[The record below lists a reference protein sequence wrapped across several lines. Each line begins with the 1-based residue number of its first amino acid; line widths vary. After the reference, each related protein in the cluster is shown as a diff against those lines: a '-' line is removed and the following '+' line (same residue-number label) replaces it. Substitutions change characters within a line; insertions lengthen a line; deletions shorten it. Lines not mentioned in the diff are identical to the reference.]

1 MSAARLRCYG
11 LLLVRCKTTDPIADT
26 TNPESALMR
35 MPNHNDRY
43 TKWNLLGLAVFVAV
57 LFAGLA
63 LQFTGND
70 VERAD
75 AVTGVIDALNVGTC
89 LATSDIVFEDES
101 CHLSNRS
108 DGWEIRDEV
117 EEVSTL
123 YATYAYDPKTGWDEP
138 RAILQDSDLLKVSI
152 SDPGR
157 DKRSAVLVLG
167 EGHAE
172 ITGGLAEIKR
182 LLVNRNLVDSEATV
196 DFESGVV
203 LTIRDSQGSAQINAS
218 GSHTLNMSGG
228 SSYRP
233 MDVDGDI
240 RFFGCVTSAAS
251 CALDSG
257 GDDELTDI
265 TSSLR
270 VDEDRSSGSTN
281 PSIAPWLMVNAG
293 VPANRNVL
301 VYSMYYE
308 TSGREDMA
316 GGSSYYHCGASA
328 NEPKRERN
336 DVWRCGSSPA
346 NERDSFGDVVYTR
359 AEVNRNDE
367 LLLRVRSDGDEPYV
381 NLYLSETGLF
391 TGRYEGYIRLTDAN
405 GDGTDIDQS
414 GSSTDW
420 GAKVRHGRAGNG
432 ESDAAV
438 IGVASGP
445 VTIEYR
451 DSSGRRQSLRIAIDY
466 EPPRITIHTPRHL
479 SSSDDHSPDFIGTF
493 YDQDSGL
500 AHDSFRLVVDND
512 ADSARNSDFALDG
525 IAPQAGVRGTGT
537 NGSVSRRADYIGY
550 STSSDDPF
558 GVVAPGR
565 LFDLGDDSC
574 GNQNVCHV
582 LADNYRDGAS
592 SGQFDD
598 SVRLR
603 LDGDDLEFGVDFQAF
618 VVDLAGNVG
627 FSDSDP
633 NNPNFINDL
642 GRESSRE
649 RIVPN
654 VLGYYSAH
662 IFGLDD
668 KDPEISTTRSATGY
682 YGIDADERLVPDR
695 RGVMLVFDG
704 PISASSIT
712 LDTFYVDLDD
722 GSEAEVVDV
731 TVYEQYVFLKLRHE
745 LASDATPFVG
755 ILPGESVRDRAGNIT
770 WGRELR
776 RFEAN
781 DGISPNLTVTLSGG
795 SGRGGGGEGPGELT
809 NGLINVQVESDEPLQ
824 GAPRIV
830 VVCDDLTWEE
840 TIRGRKIEYDVD
852 DFIANRRGAFN
863 GKPQEASGTRYMC
876 GNGNDDT
883 SFQFQDVQGNARPG
897 EVWEF
902 EWSNSRSAGD
912 RLNDGRLR
920 VVAFARDRSRH
931 VRDGDYVQSWGVSSA
946 TFWLDTTLESPL
958 KPRGGSVHPSDA
970 SETSETRP
978 FIIIEFAESTTVT
991 LDSVTFDGVEIADDF
1006 HSPDVNR
1013 FVYWPLSMARGE
1025 HEIEVEAT
1033 DAAGNSVEFDFEFES
1048 TQRGDFVLDLVTGW
1062 NAISLPA
1069 DPIDT
1074 RIDAVFRDAG
1084 IQAVVGWD
1092 TEGWRFA
1099 VRRNGVWAS
1108 NDGFGT
1114 LPSVRARYGYWV
1126 KSSSFVS
1133 QPVALRVPVYRVE
1146 GAVPRLTDIP
1156 TAAGWNFVG
1165 VIDIDGDQTEDHFGV
1180 TLRDSESNP
1189 VSAQDYLGANF
1200 IRAYTWDATF
1210 NRFEVL
1216 RPADPMTI
1224 GDGVWVYFSD
1234 GTGIAP

>member
-1 MSAARLRCYG
+1 
-11 LLLVRCKTTDPIADT
+11 
-26 TNPESALMR
+26 MR
-35 MPNHNDRY
+35 MPRY
-43 TKWNLLGLAVFVAV
+43 NNMYIRWNLLGLALFVAV
-57 LFAGLA
+57 LFGGMA
-63 LQFTGND
+63 LQLAGND
-70 VERAD
+70 AERVD
-75 AVTGVIDALNVGTC
+75 AATGVIDALNVGTC
-89 LATSDIVFEDES
+89 LATDDRVFEEES

-108 DGWEIRDEV
+108 AGWEIRDEV

-123 YATYAYDPKTGWDEP
+123 YATYAHDPKTGWDEP

-157 DKRSAVLVLG
+157 DKRSPVLVLG
-167 EGHAE
+167 EGHSE

-182 LLVNRNLVDSEATV
+182 LLVNRDLIESDDSVA
-196 DFESGVV
+196 FESGAV
-203 LTIRDSQGSAQINAS
+203 LTVRGGPSPAQINAS
-218 GSHTLNMSGG
+218 GSHTLNMSGS

-251 CALDSG
+251 CSVGSG
-257 GDDELTDI
+257 GDDELADI
-265 TSSLR
+265 SSSLP
-270 VDEDRSSGSTN
+270 VDEDRSSGSN
-281 PSIAPWLMVNAG
+281 SPSIAPWLVVNAS
-293 VPANRNVL
+293 VPADRDVL
-301 VYSMYYE
+301 IYAMYYE
-308 TSGREDMA
+308 TSGREEMV
-316 GGSSYYHCGASA
+316 GGSSYYYCGGGS
-328 NEPKRERN
+328 NEPDRERK
-336 DVWRCGSSPA
+336 CGSSPA
-346 NERDSFGDVVYTR
+346 NERDGVGDVVYTR
-359 AEVNRNDE
+359 DEVNGNDE
-367 LLLRVRSDGDEPYV
+367 LLLRVSSDGVESYV
-381 NLYLSETGLF
+381 NLYLTETGLF

-420 GAKVRHGRAGNG
+420 GAKVRHGRAGSG

-466 EPPRITIHTPRHL
+466 EPPRITIDTPRHL
-479 SSSDDHSPDFIGTF
+479 SSSDDHSPDFIGSF
-493 YDQDSGL
+493 EDYDAGL
-500 AHDSFRLVVDND
+500 AQESFRLVVDND
-512 ADSARNSDFALDG
+512 ADASRNSDFALDG
-525 IAPQAGVRGTGT
+525 IAPQASVRGTGT

-550 STSSDDPF
+550 RTGDDPF
-558 GVVAPGR
+558 GVVDPGR

-574 GNQNVCHV
+574 RNQRVCHIT
-582 LADNYRDGAS
+582 ADRYRDGAS
-592 SGQFDD
+592 SGRFDD

-603 LDGDDLEFGVDFQAF
+603 LDGDDVEFGVDFQAF

-633 NNPNFINDL
+633 DDPYFINDL
-642 GRESSRE
+642 GVEDPNE
-649 RIVPN
+649 RNKPN

-662 IFGLDD
+662 IFGLDE

-682 YGIDADERLVPDR
+682 YGVDLDKRPIEPIADR

-712 LDTFYVDLDD
+712 LDTFFVELDD
-722 GSEAEVVDV
+722 GSEAEIVDV
-731 TVYEQYVFLKLRHE
+731 TVHEQYVFLKLRHE

-755 ILPGESVRDRAGNIT
+755 IAAGESVRDRAGNIT
-770 WGRELR
+770 SGRELR

-781 DGISPNLTVTLSGG
+781 DGISPNLMVTLSGG
-795 SGRGGGGEGPGELT
+795 SGSGEGAEGPGQLT
-809 NGLINVQVESDEPLQ
+809 NGLINIRVESDEALQ

-830 VVCDDLTWEE
+830 VVCEDLNWEE

-852 DFIANRRGAFN
+852 DFIANRSGAFN

-876 GNGNDDT
+876 GSGDDAT
-883 SFQFQDVQGNARPG
+883 PFQFHEVQGNARPG

-902 EWSNSRSAGD
+902 EWSNSRSSSG
-912 RLNDGRLR
+912 RLEDGRLR
-920 VVAFARDRSRH
+920 VVAFARDRSMH
-931 VRDGDYVQSWGVSSA
+931 VREGQRVQSWGAAS
-946 TFWLDTTLESPL
+946 TNFRLDTTFESPL
-958 KPRGGSVHPSDA
+958 KPSGGNVHPGDA
-970 SETSETRP
+970 SEISEPRP
-978 FIIIEFAESTTVT
+978 FIILEFAESTSVT
-991 LDSVTFDGVEIADDF
+991 LDSVTLDGVEIADEF
-1006 HSPDVNR
+1006 QSPDVNR
-1013 FVYWPLSMARGE
+1013 FVYWPLSMTRGE

-1033 DAAGNSVEFDFEFES
+1033 DAAGNSVEFDFKFES
-1048 TQRGDFVLDLVTGW
+1048 TQRGDFVLNFVTGW

-1074 RIDAVFRDAG
+1074 HIDAVFTDPA

-1092 TEGWRFA
+1092 TEGWRVA
-1099 VRRNGVWAS
+1099 IRRDGVWES
-1108 NDGFGT
+1108 NEMFGT

-1126 KSSSFVS
+1126 KSSAFVS
-1133 QPVALRVPVYRVE
+1133 QRVALRGPVYRVE
-1146 GAVPRLTDIP
+1146 GAVPGLTDIP
-1156 TAAGWNFVG
+1156 TATGWNFVG

-1180 TLRDSESNP
+1180 TLRDSQNNP
-1189 VSAQDYLGANF
+1189 VSARDYLGANF

-1216 RPADPMTI
+1216 RPSDTMTI

>member
-1 MSAARLRCYG
+1 
-11 LLLVRCKTTDPIADT
+11 
-26 TNPESALMR
+26 MR
-35 MPNHNDRY
+35 IPRY
-43 TKWNLLGLAVFVAV
+43 NNGYIRWNLLGLALFVAV
-57 LFAGLA
+57 LFGGFA
-63 LQFTGND
+63 LQFAGND
-70 VERAD
+70 DKRVD
-75 AVTGVIDALNVGTC
+75 AATGVIDALNVGTC
-89 LATSDIVFEDES
+89 LATDDKVFEEES

-123 YATYAYDPKTGWDEP
+123 YATYAHDPKTGWDEP

-157 DKRSAVLVLG
+157 DKRSPVLILG
-167 EGHAE
+167 EGHTE

-182 LLVNRNLVDSEATV
+182 LLVNRDLIETDDSVA
-196 DFESGVV
+196 FESGPVLVV
-203 LTIRDSQGSAQINAS
+203 RGGSSPAQINAS
-218 GSHTLNMSGG
+218 GSHTLNMSGA

-233 MDVDGDI
+233 MDVDGNI
-240 RFFGCVTSAAS
+240 RFFGCVTSAGS
-251 CALDSG
+251 CVLDSG
-257 GDDELTDI
+257 GDDELMDV
-265 TSSLR
+265 TSSLP
-270 VDEDRSSGSTN
+270 VDEDRSSGSN
-281 PSIAPWLMVNAG
+281 SPSIAPWLVVNAS
-293 VPANRNVL
+293 VPAGKNVL
-301 VYSMYYE
+301 IYAMYYE
-308 TSGREDMA
+308 TSGREEMA
-316 GGSSYYHCGASA
+316 GGSSYYHCGGSS
-328 NEPKRERN
+328 NEPDRERN
-336 DVWRCGSSPA
+336 NVWKCGSSPA
-346 NERDSFGDVVYTR
+346 SERDGVGDVVYTR
-359 AEVNRNDE
+359 DEVNGNDE
-367 LLLRVRSDGDEPYV
+367 LLLRVGSDGDDPPYV

-405 GDGTDIDQS
+405 GDGTGIDQS

-420 GAKVRHGRAGNG
+420 GAKVRHGRAGSR

-438 IGVASGP
+438 IGVATGP

-451 DSSGRRQSLRIAIDY
+451 DSSGRRQSMRIDIDY
-466 EPPRITIHTPRHL
+466 EPPRITIDTPRHL
-479 SSSDDHSPDFIGTF
+479 SSSDDHSPDFIGSF
-493 YDQDSGL
+493 EDYDSGL
-500 AHDSFRLVVDND
+500 AQDSFRLVVDND
-512 ADSARNSDFALDG
+512 ADSSRNSDFALDG
-525 IAPQAGVRGTGT
+525 IAPQASVRGTGT
-537 NGSVSRRADYIGY
+537 SGSVSRRADYIGY
-550 STSSDDPF
+550 SASSDDPF
-558 GVVAPGR
+558 GVVDPGR

-574 GNQNVCHV
+574 RNQNVCHIT
-582 LADNYRDGAS
+582 ADNYRDGAS
-592 SGQFDD
+592 SGRFDD

-603 LDGDDLEFGVDFQAF
+603 LDGDDVDFGVDFQAF

-633 NNPNFINDL
+633 DNPYFINDL
-642 GRESSRE
+642 GVENSRE

-662 IFGLDD
+662 IFGLDE

-682 YGIDADERLVPDR
+682 YGVDLAKQPVVPIADR

-712 LDTFYVDLDD
+712 LDTFYVELDD

-731 TVYEQYVFLKLRHE
+731 TVHEQYVFLKLRHE

-755 ILPGESVRDRAGNIT
+755 IAAGESVRDRAGNIT
-770 WGRELR
+770 SGRELR

-781 DGISPNLTVTLSGG
+781 DGISPNLMVTLSGG
-795 SGRGGGGEGPGELT
+795 SGSGEGAEGPGGLT
-809 NGLINVQVESDEPLQ
+809 NGLITIRVESDEPLQ

-830 VVCDDLTWEE
+830 VVCEDLNWEE
-840 TIRGRKIEYDVD
+840 TVRGRKIGYDVD

-863 GKPQEASGTRYMC
+863 GKPQEDSGTRYMC
-876 GNGNDDT
+876 GSGDDAT
-883 SFQFQDVQGNARPG
+883 SFQFQEVNGNARPG

-902 EWSNSRSAGD
+902 EWSNSRSASG
-912 RLNDGRLR
+912 RLDDGRLR

-931 VRDGDYVQSWGVSSA
+931 VRDGEYVQSWGSDSA
-946 TFWLDTTLESPL
+946 TFRLDTTFESPL
-958 KPRGGSVHPSDA
+958 KPSGGNVHPGDA
-970 SETSETRP
+970 SEVSEPRP
-978 FIIIEFAESTTVT
+978 FIIIEFAESTIVT
-991 LDSVTFDGVEIADDF
+991 LDSVTLDGVEIADEF
-1006 HSPDVNR
+1006 QSPDANR
-1013 FVYWPLSMARGE
+1013 FVYWPLSMTRGE

-1033 DAAGNSVEFDFEFES
+1033 DAAGNSVEFDFKFES
-1048 TQRGDFVLDLVTGW
+1048 TQRGDFVLNFATGW

-1074 RIDAVFRDAG
+1074 HIDAVFTDPA

-1092 TEGWRFA
+1092 TEGWRVA
-1099 VRRNGVWAS
+1099 IRRDGVWES
-1108 NDGFGT
+1108 NEMFGT

-1133 QPVALRVPVYRVE
+1133 QRVALRGPVYRVE
-1146 GAVPRLTDIP
+1146 GAVPGLTDIP
-1156 TAAGWNFVG
+1156 TATGWNFVG

-1180 TLRDSESNP
+1180 TLRDSQNNP
-1189 VSAQDYLGANF
+1189 VSARDYLGANF

-1216 RPADPMTI
+1216 RPSDTMTI

>member
-1 MSAARLRCYG
+1 
-11 LLLVRCKTTDPIADT
+11 
-26 TNPESALMR
+26 MR
-35 MPNHNDRY
+35 IPRY
-43 TKWNLLGLAVFVAV
+43 NNGYIRWNLFGLALFVAV
-57 LFAGLA
+57 FFGGLA
-63 LQFTGND
+63 LQFAGSDDKRVDAATGI
-70 VERAD
+70 
-75 AVTGVIDALNVGTC
+75 IDALNVGTC
-89 LATSDIVFEDES
+89 LATDEKVFEEES

-123 YATYAYDPKTGWDEP
+123 YATYAHDPKTGWDEP

-157 DKRSAVLVLG
+157 DKRSPVLIRG
-167 EGHAE
+167 EGHDD
-172 ITGGLAEIKR
+172 ITGDLAEIKR
-182 LLVNRNLVDSEATV
+182 LLVNRDLVDSDDSV
-196 DFESGVV
+196 NFEPGTRLIVRGS
-203 LTIRDSQGSAQINAS
+203 SGSAVIDSS
-218 GSHTLNMSGG
+218 GSNTLNMEGG

-233 MDVDGDI
+233 MDVDGNI
-240 RFFGCVTSAAS
+240 RFFGCVTSAGS
-251 CALDSG
+251 CALGSG
-257 GDDELTDI
+257 ADDELMDV
-265 TSSLR
+265 TSSLP
-270 VDEDRSSGSTN
+270 VDEDRSSGSN
-281 PSIAPWLMVNAG
+281 SPSIAPWLVVNAS

-301 VYSMYYE
+301 IYAMYYE
-308 TSGREDMA
+308 TSGREEME
-316 GGSSYYHCGASA
+316 GGSTYYHCGTSS
-328 NEPKRERN
+328 NEPDRN
-336 DVWRCGSSPA
+336 RLCGSSPA
-346 NERDSFGDVVYTR
+346 NERDAVGDVVYTR
-359 AEVNRNDE
+359 DEVNGNDE
-367 LLLRVRSDGDEPYV
+367 LLLRVRSDGVESYV

-405 GDGTDIDQS
+405 GDGTGIDQS
-414 GSSTDW
+414 GASTDW
-420 GAKVRHGRAGNG
+420 GAKVRHGRAGNQ

-451 DSSGRRQSLRIAIDY
+451 DSGGRRQSLRIAIDY
-466 EPPRITIHTPRHL
+466 EPPRITIDTPRHL

-493 YDQDSGL
+493 EDYDAGL
-500 AHDSFRLVVDND
+500 AQDSFRLVVDND
-512 ADSARNSDFALDG
+512 ADASRNSDFALDG
-525 IAPQAGVRGTGT
+525 IAPQARVTGT
-537 NGSVSRRADYIGY
+537 NGSVSRRADYTGY
-550 STSSDDPF
+550 STSRDDPF
-558 GVVAPGR
+558 GVVDPR
-565 LFDLGDDSC
+565 HLFDLGDDSC
-574 GNQNVCHV
+574 RNQNVCYIT
-582 LADNYRDGAS
+582 ADDYRDGAS
-592 SGQFDD
+592 SGRFDD

-603 LDGDDLEFGVDFQAF
+603 LDSDDLEFGVDFQAF

-633 NNPNFINDL
+633 DNPYFINDL
-642 GRESSRE
+642 GVENSRE

-662 IFGLDD
+662 IFGLDE

-682 YGIDADERLVPDR
+682 YGIDADERPAPDR

-712 LDTFYVDLDD
+712 LDTFYVELDD

-731 TVYEQYVFLKLRHE
+731 TIYEQYVFLKLRHE

-755 ILPGESVRDRAGNIT
+755 IAAGESVRDRAGNIT
-770 WGRELR
+770 SGRELR

-781 DGISPNLTVTLSGG
+781 DGISPNLTVMLGGG
-795 SGRGGGGEGPGELT
+795 SGSGEGAEGPGQLT
-809 NGLINVQVESDEPLQ
+809 NGLINIRVESDEPLQ

-830 VVCDDLTWEE
+830 VVCENLRWEE
-840 TIRGRKIEYDVD
+840 TIRGRTIEYDVD
-852 DFIANRRGAFN
+852 DFIANRSGAFN
-863 GKPQEASGTRYMC
+863 GKPQEASGTRYTC
-876 GNGNDDT
+876 GDGDDAAP
-883 SFQFQDVQGNARPG
+883 FQFQEVQGNARPG

-902 EWSNSRSAGD
+902 EWSNSRSASG
-912 RLNDGRLR
+912 RLDDGRLR

-931 VRDGDYVQSWGVSSA
+931 VRDGEYVQSWGSDSA
-946 TFWLDTTLESPL
+946 TFRLDTTFESPL
-958 KPRGGSVHPSDA
+958 KPSGGNVHPRDA
-970 SETSETRP
+970 SEVSEPRP
-978 FIIIEFAESTTVT
+978 FIIIEFAESTIVT
-991 LDSVTFDGVEIADDF
+991 LDSVTLDGVEIADEF
-1006 HSPDVNR
+1006 QSPDVNR

-1033 DAAGNSVEFDFEFES
+1033 DAAGNSVEFDFKFES
-1048 TQRGDFVLDLVTGW
+1048 TQRGDFVLNFATGW

-1069 DPIDT
+1069 DPVDT
-1074 RIDAVFRDAG
+1074 HIDAVFTDPA

-1092 TEGWRFA
+1092 TEGWRVA
-1099 VRRNGVWAS
+1099 IRRDGVWES
-1108 NDGFGT
+1108 NEMFGT

-1133 QPVALRVPVYRVE
+1133 QRVALRGPVYRVE
-1146 GAVPRLTDIP
+1146 GVVPGLTDIP

-1180 TLRDSESNP
+1180 TLRDSQNNP
-1189 VSAQDYLGANF
+1189 VSARDYLGANF

-1216 RPADPMTI
+1216 RPSDTMTI

>member
-1 MSAARLRCYG
+1 
-11 LLLVRCKTTDPIADT
+11 
-26 TNPESALMR
+26 MR
-35 MPNHNDRY
+35 IPKYNNGYIR
-43 TKWNLLGLAVFVAV
+43 WNLLGVAIFVAV
-57 LFAGLA
+57 LFGGLV
-63 LQFTGND
+63 LQFAGSD
-70 VERAD
+70 DKRVD
-75 AVTGVIDALNVGTC
+75 AATGVIDALNVGTC
-89 LATSDIVFEDES
+89 LATDDEVFEEEP

-123 YATYAYDPKTGWDEP
+123 YATYAHDPKTGWDEP

-157 DKRSAVLVLG
+157 DKRSPVLVLG
-167 EGHAE
+167 EGHTE

-182 LLVNRNLVDSEATV
+182 LLVNRDLIDSDDSV
-196 DFESGVV
+196 NFESGPV
-203 LTIRDSQGSAQINAS
+203 LTIRGFPSPAQIDAS
-218 GSHTLNMSGG
+218 GSHTLNMSGS

-233 MDVDGDI
+233 MDVDGNI
-240 RFFGCVTSAAS
+240 RFFGCVTSAGS
-251 CALDSG
+251 CVLGSG
-257 GDDELTDI
+257 ADDELTDI
-265 TSSLR
+265 SSSLP
-270 VDEDRSSGSTN
+270 VDEDRSSGSN
-281 PSIAPWLMVNAG
+281 SPSIAPWLVVNAS
-293 VPANRNVL
+293 VPADRNVL
-301 VYSMYYE
+301 IYAMYYE
-308 TSGREDMA
+308 TSGLEKMV
-316 GGSSYYHCGASA
+316 GGSSYYHCGTSS
-328 NEPKRERN
+328 NEPDRN
-336 DVWRCGSSPA
+336 RLCGNSPA
-346 NERDSFGDVVYTR
+346 NERDGIGDVVYTR
-359 AEVNRNDE
+359 DEVNGNDE
-367 LLLRVRSDGDEPYV
+367 LLLRVSSDGVERDV

-405 GDGTDIDQS
+405 GDGTEIDQS

-420 GAKVRHGRAGNG
+420 GAKVRHGAGSR

-451 DSSGRRQSLRIAIDY
+451 DSGGRRQSLRIAIDY
-466 EPPRITIHTPRHL
+466 EPPRITIDTPRHL
-479 SSSDDHSPDFIGTF
+479 SSSDDHSPDFIGSF
-493 YDQDSGL
+493 EDYDSGL
-500 AHDSFRLVVDND
+500 AQDSFRLVVDND
-512 ADSARNSDFALDG
+512 ADASRNSDFALDR
-525 IAPQAGVRGTGT
+525 IAPEASVSGTGT

-550 STSSDDPF
+550 RTSSDDPF
-558 GVVAPGR
+558 GVVDPRR

-574 GNQNVCHV
+574 RNQNICYIS
-582 LADNYRDGAS
+582 ADRYRDGAS
-592 SGQFDD
+592 SGRFDD

-603 LDGDDLEFGVDFQAF
+603 LDSDDLEFGVDFQAF

-633 NNPNFINDL
+633 DNPYFINDL
-642 GRESSRE
+642 GVEDPRE
-649 RIVPN
+649 RNEPN

-662 IFGLDD
+662 IFGLDE

-682 YGIDADERLVPDR
+682 YGVDFGKQPVEPIADR

-712 LDTFYVDLDD
+712 LDTFYVELDD

-731 TVYEQYVFLKLRHE
+731 TVHEQYVFLKLRHE

-755 ILPGESVRDRAGNIT
+755 IAAGESVRDRAGNIT
-770 WGRELR
+770 SGREQR
-776 RFEAN
+776 RVEAN
-781 DGISPNLTVTLSGG
+781 DGISPNLTITLSGG
-795 SGRGGGGEGPGELT
+795 SGSGEGAEGPGQLT
-809 NGLINVQVESDEPLQ
+809 NGLINIRVESDEPLQ

-830 VVCDDLTWEE
+830 VVCENLRWEE

-852 DFIANRRGAFN
+852 DFIANRRGVFIS
-863 GKPQEASGTRYMC
+863 KPQEDSGTRYMC
-876 GNGNDDT
+876 GSGDDAT
-883 SFQFQDVQGNARPG
+883 PFQLQEVQGNARPG

-902 EWSNSRSAGD
+902 GWSNSRGASG
-912 RLNDGRLR
+912 RLEDGRLR
-920 VVAFARDRSRH
+920 VVAFARDRSRYE
-931 VRDGDYVQSWGVSSA
+931 RADKANKDVQSWGAVSA
-946 TFWLDTTLESPL
+946 TFRLDRTFESPL
-958 KPRGGSVHPSDA
+958 KPSGGNVHPSDA
-970 SETSETRP
+970 SEVSEPRP
-978 FIIIEFAESTTVT
+978 FIILEFAESTTVT
-991 LDSVTFDGVEIADDF
+991 LDSVTLDGVEIADEF
-1006 HSPDVNR
+1006 QSPDVNR

-1033 DAAGNSVEFDFEFES
+1033 DAAGNSVEFDFKFES
-1048 TQRGDFVLDLVTGW
+1048 TQRGDFVLNFVTGW

-1069 DPIDT
+1069 DPVDT
-1074 RIDAVFRDAG
+1074 HIDAVFTDPA

-1092 TEGWRFA
+1092 TEGWRVA
-1099 VRRNGVWAS
+1099 IRRDGVWES
-1108 NDGFGT
+1108 NEMFGT

-1133 QPVALRVPVYRVE
+1133 QRVALRGPVYRVE
-1146 GAVPRLTDIP
+1146 GAVPGLTDIP

-1180 TLRDSESNP
+1180 TLRDSQNNP
-1189 VSAQDYLGANF
+1189 VSARDYLGANF

-1216 RPADPMTI
+1216 RPSDTMTI